1 MKILERYIHG
11 SEDSTDLDVLYI
23 VDELPDKAECK
34 RFCSSDPSE
43 NRNVATVSDGVI
55 TSVYKG
61 TVDELNNALL
71 RTYHLHP
78 QTDELLVTREL
89 ERCVPLKLVRAVRIL
104 LSYMSRTHYRP
115 DVKAALRGTWTDK
128 LNMLDKIDLTTVDF
142 NAFHKGEHNRADILK
157 TYAFQI
163 GQVTG
168 LLHNPRIEVYTK
180 SEIAE
185 KKISEQLKP
194 YLYREDNADLNF
206 LNDCIR
212 TVVELIRNVD
222 YEDIQRKDGTYVRF
236 LESNLTID
244 LHTEQIVNDIND

>member
-1 MKILERYIHG
+1 MFI
-11 SEDSTDLDVLYI
+11 I
-23 VDELPDKAECK
+23 VYEI
-34 RFCSSDPSE
+34 
-43 NRNVATVSDGVI
+43 NT
-55 TSVYKG
+55 
-61 TVDELNNALL
+61 
-71 RTYHLHP
+71 TYHLHP

-115 DVKAALRGTWTDK
+115 QVKPALRGTWTDK

-163 GQVTG
+163 GQVIG

-194 YLYREDNADLNF
+194 YLYREDNTDLNF

-212 TVVELIRNVD
+212 FVVELIRNVD
-222 YEDIQRKDGTYVRF
+222 YEDIQREDGTYVRF

-244 LHTEQIVNDIND
+244 LHTEQIVNDIID

>member
-1 MKILERYIHG
+1 MKILARYIHG

-34 RFCSSDPSE
+34 RFCSADPSE

-104 LSYMSRTHYRP
+104 LSYMSRTHYRSQ
-115 DVKAALRGTWTDK
+115 VKPALRGTWTDK

-142 NAFHKGEHNRADILK
+142 NAFHKGDHNRADILK

-168 LLHNPRIEVYTK
+168 LLHNQQIEVYTK

-185 KKISEQLKP
+185 KISEQLKP
-194 YLYREDNADLNF
+194 YLYREDNADLDF

-212 TVVELIRNVD
+212 FVVELIRTVE

-236 LESNLTID
+236 LESRLTID
-244 LHTEQIVNDIND
+244 LHTEQIVNNIVD

>member
-1 MKILERYIHG
+1 MKILARYIHG

-34 RFCSSDPSE
+34 RFCSADSSE

-55 TSVYKG
+55 ASVYKG

-115 DVKAALRGTWTDK
+115 QVKPALRGTWTDK

-168 LLHNPRIEVYTK
+168 LLHNPQIEVYTK
-180 SEIAE
+180 SEIVE
-185 KKISEQLKP
+185 KIDRHLKP
-194 YLYREDNADLNF
+194 YLYREDNTDLNF

-212 TVVELIRNVD
+212 FVVELIRTVE
-222 YEDIQRKDGTYVRF
+222 YEDIKREDGTHVRF

-244 LHTEQIVNDIND
+244 LHTEQIVNDIIN

>member
-1 MKILERYIHG
+1 MKILARYIHG

-34 RFCSSDPSE
+34 RFCSADPSE

-71 RTYHLHP
+71 RTYHLHS

-104 LSYMSRTHYRP
+104 LSYMSRTHYRSQ
-115 DVKAALRGTWTDK
+115 VKPALRGTWTDK

-168 LLHNPRIEVYTK
+168 LLHNPQIEVYTK
-180 SEIAE
+180 SEIVE
-185 KKISEQLKP
+185 KIDGQLKP
-194 YLYREDNADLNF
+194 YLYREDNADLDF

-212 TVVELIRNVD
+212 FVVELIRTVE

-236 LESNLTID
+236 LESRLTID
-244 LHTEQIVNDIND
+244 LHTEQIVNNIVD

>member
-1 MKILERYIHG
+1 MKILARYIHG

-34 RFCSSDPSE
+34 RFCSADPSE

-55 TSVYKG
+55 ASVYKG

-78 QTDELLVTREL
+78 QTDELLVKREL

-104 LSYMSRTHYRP
+104 LSYMSRTHYRT

-163 GQVTG
+163 GQVAG
-168 LLHNPRIEVYTK
+168 LLHNPQIEVYTK

-194 YLYREDNADLNF
+194 YLYREDNADLDF

-212 TVVELIRNVD
+212 IVVELIRSVE
-222 YEDIQRKDGTYVRF
+222 YEDIQRENGTYVRF
-236 LESNLTID
+236 LDSGLTID
-244 LHTEQIVNDIND
+244 LHTEQIVNDIVD

>member
-1 MKILERYIHG
+1 MKILARYIHG

-34 RFCSSDPSE
+34 RFCSADPSE

-71 RTYHLHP
+71 RTYYLHL

-89 ERCVPLKLVRAVRIL
+89 ERCVPMKLVRAVRIL

-115 DVKAALRGTWTDK
+115 DVKAALRGTWTEK

-142 NAFHKGEHNRADILK
+142 NAFRKGEHNRADILK

-168 LLHNPRIEVYTK
+168 LLHNQQIEVYTK

-185 KKISEQLKP
+185 KISEQLKP
-194 YLYREDNADLNF
+194 YLYREDNADLDF

-212 TVVELIRNVD
+212 FVVELIRTVE

-236 LESNLTID
+236 LENRLTID
-244 LHTEQIVNDIND
+244 LHTEQIVNNIVD